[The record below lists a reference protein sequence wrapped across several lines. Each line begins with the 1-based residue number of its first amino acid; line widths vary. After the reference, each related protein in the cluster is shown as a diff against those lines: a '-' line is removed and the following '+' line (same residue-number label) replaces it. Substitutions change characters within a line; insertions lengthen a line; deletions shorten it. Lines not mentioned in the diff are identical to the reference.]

1 MPQNVVD
8 ADTWTV
14 TVETAAD
21 GDAVNGASRLL
32 TAQDLADRTR
42 YTYNRTIGPSG
53 VGIWHVPLGEPIINT
68 NSRWTFSETALIMGW
83 EQTSVVDAGHLRWPI
98 PTPLTGRITQIEAR
112 VDGNLGSGGGAHAWP
127 IGTLPRL
134 GLNRQDHFGSTSAQV
149 GVAVDGSGS
158 AAAYEVLHSITLS
171 GLTEDIDEHKTW
183 YVFFEGETGANSL
196 ANELVLLDIRVTIGA
211 AP

>member
-32 TAQDLADRTR
+32 TAQDLADRSR
-42 YTYNRTIGPSG
+42 YLYNRTIGPSG
-53 VGIWHVPLGEPIINT
+53 VGIWHVPLGDDLVNT
-68 NSRWTFSETALIMGW
+68 AARWAFSQTSTIMGW
-83 EQTSVVDAGHLRWPI
+83 EQTSVASAGRLRWPI
-98 PTPLTGRITQIEAR
+98 VLPLTGRITQVEAR
-112 VDGNLGSGGGAHAWP
+112 VDGNLGSGGGTHAGLP
-127 IGTLPRL
+127 GTMPRL
-134 GLNRQDHFGSTSAQV
+134 GLDRQDHFGGTSAQV
-149 GVAVDGSGS
+149 GVVSDPS
-158 AAAYEVLHSITLS
+158 ASVAAYEVLHSITLS
-171 GLTEDIDEHKTW
+171 GLSEDIDEHKTW
-183 YVFFEGETGANSL
+183 YVYVDGETGANAL